1 MNPEDIAAS
10 RHKEIR
16 QAHQQIEKV
25 RAAQAKSQARLQEL
39 RAQVGPAE
47 RRDRVALGQALVAGK
62 SDPASEAEKL
72 RVEIEQEERRAEAL
86 ILALEAA
93 RGQVFQLVK
102 DNRAAWR
109 AEAMRDLSK
118 AKTRYDESIDELKD
132 AREGLSAEA
141 TFVAWLDSGA
151 GAEAASDPL
160 GGRTGHDAQGRPPMS
175 FTRTLEELRADS
187 DSLVM
192 HPASRG
198 CPIPEPRLELAWGGR
213 K

>member
-1 MNPEDIAAS
+1 LNPEDIAAS

-16 QAHQQIEKV
+16 HAHAQIEKV
-25 RAAQAKSQARLQEL
+25 RAAHAKSQARLQEL
-39 RAQVGPAE
+39 RAQIGPAE
-47 RRDRVALGQALVAGK
+47 RRDREALGQALVAGK
-62 SDPASEAEKL
+62 ADPASQAEKL
-72 RVEIEQEERRAEAL
+72 RLEIEQEERRAEAL
-86 ILALEAA
+86 LLASDSA
-93 RGQVFQLVK
+93 RAQVLKLVK

-109 AEAMRDLSK
+109 AQAMRELAK
-118 AKTRYDESIDELKD
+118 AKQRYDESISELQT
-132 AREGLSAEA
+132 AREGLSSEA

-160 GGRTGHDAQGRPPMS
+160 GGRIGHDAQGRPPMS

-187 DSLVM
+187 ESLAM
-192 HPASRG
+192 HPASLG